1 MSGPSPI
8 EPSIITNCVF
18 KDFGAAPGVG
28 VELGFGKASNWQV
41 LNSRFEGTRQGV
53 VVNGN

>member
-1 MSGPSPI
+1 
-8 EPSIITNCVF
+8 VF